1 MTRER
6 GSFWTWVAS
15 RLGTAQDAPIV
26 LDRRQGE
33 RRQRVQA
40 AEEERRLTDRRR
52 PENSDLG
59 EVGGFLAE
67 GIHLRGALHFS
78 GAFRV
83 DGHFE
88 GEHVRGET
96 LVIGEHGLVDAEIR
110 VEILQVSGQVLGN
123 ITAKRWVELL
133 ESSTVTGTIRTPRL
147 MIWKGAIFNGT
158 CDMPATQSPENEII
172 SRQVIS

>member
-6 GSFWTWVAS
+6 GSLWRWVAS
-15 RLGTAQDAPIV
+15 RLAGARDTRIV
-26 LDRRQGE
+26 LDRRQEE
-33 RRQRVQA
+33 RRQRDQA
-40 AEEERRLTDRRR
+40 TEEERRLTDRRR
-52 PENSDLG
+52 PESSDLG

-133 ESSTVTGTIRTPRL
+133 DSSTVTGNIRTPRL
-147 MIWKGAIFNGT
+147 TIWKGAVFNGT
-158 CDMPATQSPENEII
+158 CDMPATQPPESDIPSP
-172 SRQVIS
+172 

>member
-6 GSFWTWVAS
+6 GRFWTWVAS
-15 RLGTAQDAPIV
+15 CLATAQDTPII

-52 PENSDLG
+52 PESSDLG

-67 GIHLRGALHFS
+67 GIQLRGAFHFS

-88 GEHVRGET
+88 GEHVHGET

-123 ITAKRWVELL
+123 VTAKRWVELL
-133 ESSTVTGTIRTPRL
+133 ESSTLTGAICTPRL
-147 MIWKGAIFNGT
+147 TIWKGAVFNGT
-158 CDMPATQSPENEII
+158 CDMPAAQSPESDTP
-172 SRQVIS
+172 SRQV

>member
-1 MTRER
+1 MGGEA
-6 GSFWTWVAS
+6 AS
-15 RLGTAQDAPIV
+15 RPPETPRLSWTGAKGSDGNESRLP
-26 LDRRQGE
+26 
-33 RRQRVQA
+33 
-40 AEEERRLTDRRR
+40 EEERRLTDRRR
-52 PENSDLG
+52 PESSDLG

-88 GEHVRGET
+88 GEHVHGET

-123 ITAKRWVELL
+123 VTAKRWVELL
-133 ESSTVTGTIRTPRL
+133 ESSTLTGAIRTPRL
-147 MIWKGAIFNGT
+147 TIWKGAVFNGT
-158 CDMPATQSPENEII
+158 CDMPAAQPPE
-172 SRQVIS
+172 SDTPLA

>member
-6 GSFWTWVAS
+6 GRLWTWVVRRFTSS
-15 RLGTAQDAPIV
+15 RGIRIV

-40 AEEERRLTDRRR
+40 TKEERRLTDRRR
-52 PENSDLG
+52 PESRDLG
-59 EVGGFLAE
+59 EIGGFVAE
-67 GIHLRGALHFS
+67 GIACRGNLHFR

-83 DGHFE
+83 DSRFE

-96 LVIGEHGLVDAEIR
+96 LVIGEHGVVHAEIQ
-110 VEILQVSGQVLGN
+110 VEVLQVRGQVLGN

-147 MIWKGAIFNGT
+147 TIWNGAVFNGT
-158 CDMPATQSPENEII
+158 CDMPAAQPPGPDVRSGQP
-172 SRQVIS
+172 

>member
-6 GSFWTWVAS
+6 GSLWKWVAR
-15 RLGTAQDAPIV
+15 RLATGRDTPIV

-33 RRQRVQA
+33 RRQRDHVT
-40 AEEERRLTDRRR
+40 EEDRRLTDRRH
-52 PENSDLG
+52 PESSDLG

-67 GIHLRGALHFS
+67 GIQLRGALHFS

-96 LVIGEHGLVDAEIR
+96 LVIGENGLVNAEIR

-158 CDMPATQSPENEII
+158 CDMPAAQPPENEIV
-172 SRQVIS
+172 SRQA

>member
-1 MTRER
+1 MTLER
-6 GSFWTWVAS
+6 GSLWKWVAR
-15 RLGTAQDAPIV
+15 RLATGRDTRIV

-33 RRQRVQA
+33 RRQGVQA
-40 AEEERRLTDRRR
+40 TEEERRLTDRRR
-52 PENSDLG
+52 PESSDLG
-59 EVGGFLAE
+59 EVSGFLAE

-110 VEILQVSGQVLGN
+110 VEILQVSGQALGN
-123 ITAKRWVELL
+123 ITATRWVELL
-133 ESSTVTGTIRTPRL
+133 ESSTVTGAIRTPRL
-147 MIWKGAIFNGT
+147 TIWKGAVFNGT
-158 CDMPATQSPENEII
+158 CDMPAAQPPENEII
-172 SRQVIS
+172 SRQA

>member
-1 MTRER
+1 MTQER
-6 GSFWTWVAS
+6 GSFWTWVAG
-15 RLGTAQDAPIV
+15 RFATARDAPIV

-40 AEEERRLTDRRR
+40 TEEDRRLTDRRR
-52 PENSDLG
+52 PESGDLG

-67 GIHLRGALHFS
+67 GIHLRGALHFN

-88 GEHVRGET
+88 GEHVHGET

-123 ITAKRWVELL
+123 VTAKRWVELL
-133 ESSTVTGTIRTPRL
+133 ESSTLTGAIRTPRL
-147 MIWKGAIFNGT
+147 TIWKGAVFNGT
-158 CDMPATQSPENEII
+158 CDMPAAQPPECDTP
-172 SRQVIS
+172 SRQV

>member
-6 GSFWTWVAS
+6 GSFWVRVAN
-15 RLGTAQDAPIV
+15 RLATARDSPIV

-52 PENSDLG
+52 PESSDLD
-59 EVGGFLAE
+59 EIGGFLAE
-67 GIHLRGALHFS
+67 GIRLRGALHFN

-110 VEILQVSGQVLGN
+110 VEILQVCGQVLGN
-123 ITAKRWVELL
+123 VTAKRWVELL

-147 MIWKGAIFNGT
+147 TIWKGAVFNGT
-158 CDMPATQSPENEII
+158 CDMPTTQPRESDVP
-172 SRQVIS
+172 SRQG

>member
-6 GSFWTWVAS
+6 GSLWRWVVR
-15 RLGTAQDAPIV
+15 RLAAARDIRIV

-40 AEEERRLTDRRR
+40 TEDERRLTDRRR
-52 PENSDLG
+52 SESSDLG

-67 GIHLRGALHFS
+67 GIQLKGALHFS

-96 LVIGEHGLVDAEIR
+96 LVIGEHGLVDAEVQ

-123 ITAKRWVELL
+123 VTATRWVELL
-133 ESSTVTGTIRTPRL
+133 GSSTVTGAIRTPRL
-147 MIWKGAIFNGT
+147 TLWQGAVFNGT
-158 CDMPATQSPENEII
+158 CDMPAAQPPEGDVL
-172 SRQVIS
+172 SRQA

>member
-6 GSFWTWVAS
+6 GRLWTWVV
-15 RLGTAQDAPIV
+15 RRFTAARGIRIV

-40 AEEERRLTDRRR
+40 TEEERRLTDRRR
-52 PENSDLG
+52 PESSELG
-59 EVGGFLAE
+59 EIGGFVAE
-67 GIHLRGALHFS
+67 GIECRGTLHFS

-83 DGHFE
+83 DSRFE
-88 GEHVRGET
+88 GEQIRGET
-96 LVIGEHGLVDAEIR
+96 LVIGEHGEVHAEIQ

-123 ITAKRWVELL
+123 ISAKRWVELL

-147 MIWKGAIFNGT
+147 TIWKGAVFNGT
-158 CDMPATQSPENEII
+158 CDMPAAQPPERDVR
-172 SRQVIS
+172 SRQA